1 MTAKKAFW
9 YYFVDPVFP
18 ARCVVCGRGVS
29 NASHGVCAECLRAVE
44 RCVGENILPDD
55 RKWYLDKSVSVA
67 EYAGSMKELLH
78 QFKFCGR
85 RRLYR
90 PLSRLAAQAVGAEYP
105 DFDIVTSVPMNRG
118 KQYKRGYNQSE
129 LIARE
134 MAHAFGKPYRR
145 LLREERSARTQRTLD
160 RRMRYINTLGRYAP
174 AGGRIAGRAVLLVDD
189 VYTTGAT
196 LNECARVLKSSGVT
210 RVFALTMARVS
221 PLADTTHAVQHQ
233 VVKQAYGEGR

>member
-1 MTAKKAFW
+1 MKRMKGFL
-9 YYFVDPVFP
+9 YFFLDPVFP
-18 ARCVVCGRGVS
+18 AQCVVCGRSIS
-29 NASHGVCAECLRAVE
+29 NVRHGVCADCLSAVE
-44 RCVGENILPDD
+44 RCAGENLLPDD
-55 RKWYLDKSVSVA
+55 RKWYLDKIVSVA
-67 EYAGSMKELLH
+67 EYAGSMKELIH
-78 QFKFCGR
+78 QYKFCGR

-90 PLSRLAAQAVGAEYP
+90 PLSRMAEQAVEAEYP

-134 MAHAFGKPYRR
+134 MAHALGKPYRR

-174 AGGRIAGRAVLLVDD
+174 AVGRIAGRTVLLVDD

-196 LNECARVLKSSGVT
+196 LNECARVLKSSGAS

-221 PLADTTHAVQHQ
+221 PLAETTNAVQHH
-233 VVKQAYGEGR
+233 VMKQAYGEGR